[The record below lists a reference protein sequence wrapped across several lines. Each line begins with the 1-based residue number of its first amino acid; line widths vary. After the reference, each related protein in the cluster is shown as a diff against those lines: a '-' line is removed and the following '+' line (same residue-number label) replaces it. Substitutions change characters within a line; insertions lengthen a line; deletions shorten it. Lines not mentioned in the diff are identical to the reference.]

1 MTRIGVLTSSRADFG
16 IYLPLLK
23 LMNVD
28 ENIHLEIIAFGTH
41 LSRYHGY
48 TIDQIVN
55 AGFKVQHQIESILLT
70 DSPESNATS
79 TGLTYLKFS
88 SFWGQY
94 SNEFDFVFCL
104 GDRFEMFA
112 AVYAGVPFGIKF
124 AHIHGGEATLGATD
138 NIYRHA
144 ISHASTYHFTAT
156 NSFAKKV
163 SELIGSDQ
171 FVYNVGSLSLDNLL
185 RVKFLTTEEFYK
197 KWEIDLSKQ
206 TILVTFHPETA
217 AYKEFDFQS
226 DVFLE
231 SVMKMA
237 EEYQILLT
245 LPNTDT
251 MGSYLRQKI
260 DKKLK
265 PIKNVFIYENLGT
278 ESYFSAMKHCNL
290 VFGNSSS
297 GIIEAASFNKYV
309 INVGSRQ
316 KGRLTSDNVITV
328 DFDLI
333 EIERA
338 LNDIK
343 SKNFYYGGQN
353 IYFKGK
359 VAEQIVL
366 NIKDIISE
374 KL

>member
-1 MTRIGVLTSSRADFG
+1 MIRIGVLTSSRADFG
-16 IYLPLLK
+16 IYLPLLE

-28 ENIHLEIIAFGTH
+28 ENIQLTIIAFGTH

-48 TIDQIVN
+48 TVDQIVN
-55 AGFKVQHQIESILLT
+55 SGFEVQHQIESLLLT

-79 TGLTYLKFS
+79 TGLTYLKFT

-124 AHIHGGEATLGATD
+124 AHIHGGETTLGAID
-138 NIYRHA
+138 NTYRHA
-144 ISHASTYHFTAT
+144 ISHASTYHFAAT
-156 NSFAKKV
+156 DFFAKKV
-163 SELIGSDQ
+163 SELIGTNQ

-185 RVKFLTTEEFYK
+185 RIKFLTIDEFYK
-197 KWEIDLSKQ
+197 KWGIDLSKQ
-206 TILVTFHPETA
+206 TILVTIHPETV

-226 DVFLE
+226 NVFLE

-260 DKKLK
+260 EKKLK
-265 PIKNVFIYENLGT
+265 LRENIFIYENLGT
-278 ESYFSAMKHCNL
+278 ESYFSAMKYCSL
-290 VFGNSSS
+290 IFGNSSS

-309 INVGSRQ
+309 INIGNRQ
-316 KGRLTSDNVITV
+316 KGRSTSDNIITV

-333 EIERA
+333 EIEQA
-338 LNDIK
+338 LDDIK
-343 SKNFYYGGQN
+343 SKNFYYGGHN
-353 IYFKGK
+353 IYFKDK
-359 VAEQIVL
+359 VAEQILL
-366 NIKDIISE
+366 NIKDIYSE
-374 KL
+374 

>member
-1 MTRIGVLTSSRADFG
+1 MIRIGVLTSSRADFG

-28 ENIHLEIIAFGTH
+28 KDIQLSIIAFGTH

-48 TIDQIVN
+48 TVDQIVN
-55 AGFKVQHQIESILLT
+55 SGFEVQYKIESLLLT

-88 SFWGQY
+88 SFWGRY
-94 SNEFDFVFCL
+94 SNKCDVIFCL

-112 AVYAGVPFGIKF
+112 AVYAGIPFGIKF
-124 AHIHGGEATLGATD
+124 AHIHGGETTLGATD

-144 ISHASTYHFTAT
+144 ISHASTFHFTAT
-156 NSFAKKV
+156 DIYAKKV
-163 SELIGSDQ
+163 SELIGTDH

-185 RVKFLTTEEFYK
+185 KVKFLTTEEFYK

-206 TILVTFHPETA
+206 TILVTFHPETV
-217 AYKEFDFQS
+217 AYKNFDFQS
-226 DVFLE
+226 DVFIE
-231 SVMKMA
+231 SIVTMA
-237 EEYQILLT
+237 EQYQILLT

-251 MGSYLRQKI
+251 MGAYLRQKI
-260 DKKLK
+260 ENKLK
-265 PIKNVFIYENLGT
+265 SVINIFIYENLGT

-290 VFGNSSS
+290 IFGNSSS
-297 GIIEAASFNKYV
+297 GIIEAASLNKYV

-316 KGRLTSDNVITV
+316 KGRLTSDNIFTV

-333 EIERA
+333 EIEKA
-338 LNDIK
+338 LNVIK
-343 SKNFYYGGQN
+343 SKNFYYRGQN
-353 IYFKGK
+353 IYYKEK
-359 VAEQIVL
+359 VAEKIL
-366 NIKDIISE
+366 LIIKYVYSE
-374 KL
+374 